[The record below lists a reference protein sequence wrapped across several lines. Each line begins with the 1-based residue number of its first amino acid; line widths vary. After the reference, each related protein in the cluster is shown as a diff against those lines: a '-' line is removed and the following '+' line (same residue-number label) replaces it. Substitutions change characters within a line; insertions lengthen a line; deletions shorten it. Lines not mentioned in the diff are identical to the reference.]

1 MLKAIHD
8 IYSRDETFLD
18 FVAHDL
24 DDGANWFNNSEF
36 ARFHDINGKK
46 ILSVL
51 TTDLRTRG
59 IKIRL
64 GSTENPEG
72 ITKAQA
78 VLFCRAQDVKNIK
91 SGSKIK
97 LDGRLYLV
105 GEAVLIQEQI
115 WRISLEANN
124 A

>member
-1 MLKAIHD
+1 MIKAIHD
-8 IYSRDETFLD
+8 IYARDETFLD

-36 ARFHDINGKK
+36 ARFHDVNGKK

-51 TTDLRTRG
+51 TTDLRTQG

-64 GSTENPEG
+64 VSSENPEG
-72 ITKAQA
+72 VTKAQA
-78 VLFCRAQDVKNIK
+78 VLFCRVHDMKSVK
-91 SGSKIK
+91 SGSKFK

-105 GEAVLIQEQI
+105 SEATLIQEQI
-115 WRISLEANN
+115 WRISLEGNIE
-124 A
+124 